1 MASIITELRGMTEAG
16 TADYTISST
25 TYWTDNQLQDVLDTN
40 REDIIFSRLEMYP
53 VQVAGGSLSW
63 QDYRSHYDYLEA
75 TTGGTSILYLQD
87 STGAAIGTANYTT
100 DERRGQF
107 QFSSDQAGS
116 VYYMTGRSYDL
127 NSAAADIWRKKA
139 AHYALTSFDFS
150 TDNHTISRSQVY
162 QHALQMAEYF
172 ENQGSDSISTVDMYR
187 GDVNGY

>member
-162 QHALQMAEYF
+162 KHALQMAEYF
-172 ENQGSDSISTVDMYR
+172 ENQGSDSISTVDIYR